1 MKIGRPRKYQV
12 EIVDLIRKI
21 AKGKPIAEI
30 TEIVNAELGCELT
43 VLQTKNLM
51 IRNNIRTGFHSGRFV
66 KGHVSLN
73 KRSIMRALQIFPT
86 RT

>member
-21 AKGKPIAEI
+21 AKGKPTAEI

-43 VLQTKNLM
+43 VLQTKNIM
-51 IRNNIRTGFHSGRFV
+51 VRNKIRTGIHTGRFV

-73 KRSIMRALQIFPT
+73 KRSRLRSLSFNC
-86 RT
+86 